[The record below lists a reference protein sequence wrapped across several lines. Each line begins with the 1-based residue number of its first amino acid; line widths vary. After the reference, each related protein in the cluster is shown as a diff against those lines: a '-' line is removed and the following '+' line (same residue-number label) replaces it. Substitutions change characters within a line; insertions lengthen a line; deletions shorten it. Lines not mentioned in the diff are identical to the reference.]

1 MWKTFTSLILAAG
14 LAACG
19 SSPTRP
25 EMSGDAVAEPK
36 VASAPEVSPEV
47 ERQYQDALALI
58 RQSNRDAARQLLLD
72 ITQRE
77 PGLSGPWTN
86 LGRIYSLEGN
96 HDAAR
101 KAFESAVAANPG
113 NCAARSEYG
122 VMLRKL
128 GEFDAALAQY
138 QACIA
143 AQPDHAPTYYNL
155 GILYE
160 LYLGKFD
167 EALAAYRH
175 YLELTPEPDKK
186 VEGWIA
192 DLERRAG
199 S

>member
-19 SSPTRP
+19 SSPSRP
-25 EMSGDAVAEPK
+25 QTSSDTAAEPNL
-36 VASAPEVSPEV
+36 ASAPEVSPEV
-47 ERQYQDALALI
+47 ERQYQQALALI
-58 RQSNRDAARQLLLD
+58 RQSNLDAARQLLLE
-72 ITQRE
+72 ITRRE

-86 LGRIYSLEGN
+86 LGRIYSLEGD

-101 KAFESAVAANPG
+101 NAFESAVAANPD

-122 VMLRKL
+122 VMLRRL
-128 GEFDAALAQY
+128 GEFEAALAQY

-143 AQPDHAPTYYNL
+143 VQPDHAPSYYNL

-160 LYLGKFD
+160 LYLGRFD

-175 YLELTPEPDKK
+175 YLELAPEPDRK

>member
-1 MWKTFTSLILAAG
+1 MWKTFTSLIVTIG
-14 LAACG
+14 LVACG
-19 SSPTRP
+19 SAPTPP
-25 EMSGDAVAEPK
+25 EMVDNSGESRGV
-36 VASAPEVSPEV
+36 SAPRTINPEV

-58 RQSNRDAARQLLLD
+58 RSSNREAARRLLID
-72 ITQRE
+72 ITERE

-86 LGRIYSLEGN
+86 LGRIYSQEGQ

-101 KAFESAVAANPG
+101 SAFEKAVAANPD

-160 LYLGKFD
+160 LYLGNLP

-175 YLELTPEPDKK
+175 YLELTPTPDKK
-186 VEGWIA
+186 VEGWVA